1 MCGKSLTEWTGPVR
15 QPYKAVGTTRPE
27 NSQLS
32 FADVEFLQQGIRLDP
47 LLEKISDFLDR
58 HDELEKLV
66 RLDLERG
73 LKNPETGRPGIT
85 PDQVLRSLLLM
96 RVKNWDYREL
106 RERIN
111 DGYTLRRF
119 TGFYSSPVPGH
130 NAFNH
135 AFNRLTPATIEKL
148 NDAVIAAAV
157 HDRLEDGKKLRIDTT
172 VVETDIHWPT
182 DATLLWDT
190 VRVVTRLIGQ
200 LRALAPKHVPRF
212 ANRKRSARRR
222 MQKLQRMTASQRETQ
237 QVSTYKELLAI
248 TQEVLTNAR
257 RTLKA
262 TAQYCPKNS
271 TDMIEGLHKELTDYC
286 AVGDR
291 VVDQARRRV
300 LYGEQV
306 PGSEKIYSIFEPHT
320 DLIKRGK
327 VNKPVE
333 FGHKV
338 FLAESA
344 HGLITQYCVLEG
356 NPSDEDHVESS
367 LKAHR
372 KTFGAV
378 PEVFATDRGFD
389 NAENQKTCR
398 KARVRCA
405 SIPQRGGKK
414 TPQRQAFEKSPDFKK
429 AQRFR
434 AGIEGRIS
442 VLFRGRGMKR
452 CLARGEDR
460 FQAFIGVA
468 VLANNLMKIAEILI
482 RRENRKR
489 PRSRAA

>member
-1 MCGKSLTEWTGPVR
+1 M
-15 QPYKAVGTTRPE
+15 RPE
-27 NSQLS
+27 NSQFS
-32 FADVEFLQQGIRLDP
+32 FADLEFLQQGIRLDP
-47 LLEKISDFLDR
+47 LLEKISDFLDD
-58 HDELEKLV
+58 HDELVKLV
-66 RLDLERG
+66 RVDLERG
-73 LKNPETGRPGIT
+73 LKDPETGRPGIT

-96 RVKNWDYREL
+96 RIKNWDYREL

-119 TGFYSSPVPGH
+119 TGFYSAPVPVH
-130 NAFNH
+130 NAFNQ

-157 HDRLEDGKKLRIDTT
+157 QDDLEDGKKLRIDTT

-190 VRVVTRLIGQ
+190 VRVLTRLIGQ
-200 LRALAPKHVPRF
+200 FRVLAPRQVPRF
-212 ANRKRSARRR
+212 ANRKLSARRR

-237 QVSTYKELLAI
+237 QVSAYKELLSI

-257 RTLKA
+257 RTLDA
-262 TAQYCPKNS
+262 TAPYHPKNS
-271 TDMIEGLHKELTDYC
+271 MDMIEELRQELTDYC
-286 AVGDR
+286 ALADR
-291 VVDQARRRV
+291 VIDQARRRV

-306 PGSEKIYSIFEPHT
+306 PVAEKIYSIFEPHT

-327 VNKPVE
+327 INKPVE

-344 HGLITQYCVLEG
+344 RGLITQYCVLKG
-356 NPSDEDHVESS
+356 NPSDEDHVESA
-367 LKAHR
+367 LNAHR
-372 KTFGAV
+372 KTFGSV
-378 PEVFATDRGFD
+378 PDVFATDRGFD
-389 NAENQKTCR
+389 NEKNQKTCR
-398 KARVRCA
+398 NARIRCA

-414 TPQRQAFEKSPDFKK
+414 TAKRQAFEKSADFKK

-452 CLARGEDR
+452 CLARGLDR
-460 FQAFIGVA
+460 FQAFIGFA
-468 VLANNLMKIAEILI
+468 VLTNNLMKIAEILI
-482 RRENRKR
+482 GRENRKK
-489 PRSRAA
+489 PRSGAA